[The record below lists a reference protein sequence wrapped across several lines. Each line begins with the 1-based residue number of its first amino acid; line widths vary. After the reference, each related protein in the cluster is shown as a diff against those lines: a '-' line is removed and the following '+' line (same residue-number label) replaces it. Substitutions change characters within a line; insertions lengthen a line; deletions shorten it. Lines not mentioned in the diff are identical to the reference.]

1 MSNRQRIQGLS
12 FNGWWSRSGAAET
25 LLMSP
30 SYTAQLAWSLGYE
43 QGVAAVR
50 EAVKLER
57 LNQKEA
63 RTLNVNI
70 DGVRYVPEPEQP
82 KDKGLLAALEVRFS
96 SDAGD
101 DLTVREYLRTL
112 LMTLW
117 EEGEGFS
124 GKRPFGNS
132 GWEYNIYNPLVKAGL
147 LPGTIDDDG
156 DVTVENERHA
166 HAYVCDLIL
175 AMCHGV
181 RAANG

>member
-1 MSNRQRIQGLS
+1 M
-12 FNGWWSRSGAAET
+12 
-25 LLMSP
+25 
-30 SYTAQLAWSLGYE
+30 
-43 QGVAAVR
+43 
-50 EAVKLER
+50 
-57 LNQKEA
+57 
-63 RTLNVNI
+63 NVNI

-82 KDKGLLAALEVRFS
+82 KDKGLLAALGVRFS

-132 GWEYNIYNPLVKAGL
+132 SWEYEIYNPLVKAGFL
-147 LPGTIDDDG
+147 QGTVDEDG
-156 DVTVENERHA
+156 YATVVDEQYA

-181 RAANG
+181 REG